1 MQMAISKER
10 NEQLS
15 KFADVERSHN
25 KRLSDEQRE
34 FELKQ
39 QDQKKKHDEH
49 IQMMFK
55 EAVKGESLCHVQ
67 MEKLAEQLEDMQ
79 EEVMAQTSLATQLAM
94 VVKDLRSKE
103 AAVQNSRAAQLESD
117 KEDLLDDAVMRQ
129 VSNAEIK
136 RLCHQ
141 KKFLEDGLELQKQK
155 LEEMEKSMNE
165 QLEGLEN
172 DKEKLQTEA
181 MQRQLAMEQAQREK
195 KELQDQLAIFMHK
208 QSVEIANEESK
219 EVEPEPTIAV
229 VQHEKMIRFERL
241 RVEQAIENREEVVRA
256 LEAEQVKVRLL
267 EERLGAMSLDNS
279 TTDDAKALEAE
290 KKRADVLEKSIKGF
304 VKRASDAE
312 LKTEE
317 MQKETEQRIMAAGA
331 QLGEVYRS
339 WEETH
344 KETKAL
350 DARMTKTD
358 RLRQEAVLKAE
369 EASKSEQRA
378 WAEVAE
384 LQGKIKAGPVA
395 AELKVLVESL
405 EVAERN
411 YELECAAHRATEGKL
426 ELLVIELRAVRTRVS
441 QLRTSLDKVERK
453 NMEMSKT
460 MRSGPFVFGKYW

>member
-1 MQMAISKER
+1 MAISKER

-15 KFADVERSHN
+15 KFADVERSHS

-49 IQMMFK
+49 IQMMFS
-55 EAVKGESLCHVQ
+55 EAVKGESLCHVKI
-67 MEKLAEQLEDMQ
+67 EKLAEQLEDVQ
-79 EEVMAQTSLATQLAM
+79 EELMAQTSLATQLAM

-208 QSVEIANEESK
+208 QSVEIANESE

-290 KKRADVLEKSIKGF
+290 KKRADILEKSIKGF